1 MAVGAIGVHWR
12 RPPGPATLCTM
23 KISRVLVA
31 LLFAFACG
39 AALAQWVWL
48 DKDGRKVFSDRAP
61 PPDIGEKDILK
72 RPSGNTKSVSARAAD
87 APASSAATPPAAP
100 SVDKDIEAKK
110 KQLADAEAA
119 KAKAEQDR
127 VTKVKAE
134 NCARAKQAKATF
146 DSGVRVST
154 TNASGEREVLDDA
167 GRAAEAKRVQAII
180 DSDCK

>member
-1 MAVGAIGVHWR
+1 MN
-12 RPPGPATLCTM
+12 
-23 KISRVLVA
+23 ISRTLAV

-39 AALAQWVWL
+39 TALAQWVWL

-72 RPSGNTKSVSARAAD
+72 RPSGNSKSASTRVAD
-87 APASSAATPPAAP
+87 APASAAATPPAGP

-110 KQLADAEAA
+110 KQLADSEAA

-127 VTKVKAE
+127 ITKIKAE

>member
-1 MAVGAIGVHWR
+1 
-12 RPPGPATLCTM
+12 M
-23 KISRVLVA
+23 KISRTLLV
-31 LLFAFACG
+31 LLFGFACG
-39 AALAQWVWL
+39 TALAQWVWV

-61 PPDIGEKDILK
+61 PPDVGEKDILK
-72 RPSGNTKSVSARAAD
+72 RPNGNAK
-87 APASSAATPPAAP
+87 SAATVIVEPPPAAATLPVTP

-110 KQLADAEAA
+110 KQLAESEAA
-119 KAKAEQDR
+119 KVKTEQDR
-127 VTKVKAE
+127 VAKIKAE

-167 GRAAEAKRVQAII
+167 GRAVEGKRIQSVI